1 MSEPVLLY
9 DGLCGLC
16 DGSVQFVLRHDRRG
30 VMRFATLQGDFARGV
45 LARHPGLAGVDSLM
59 LVETDPAT
67 GEERVATRS
76 TGVLR
81 IARYLGG
88 PWPALAGAFSVVPR
102 FLRDAA
108 YDLVARTRF
117 RLFGRL
123 DRCRVPEPAQ
133 RARFLEWPAHGA

>member
-1 MSEPVLLY
+1 MSGPVLLY

-16 DGSVQFVLRHDRRG
+16 DRSVQFVLRHDRRG
-30 VMRFATLQGDFARGV
+30 VIRFATLQGEYARGV
-45 LARHPGLAGVDSLM
+45 LARHPGLAGVDSLVF
-59 LVETDPAT
+59 VETDPAT

-76 TGVLR
+76 TGTLR

-88 PWPALAGAFSVVPR
+88 PWPLARVFSLVPR

-133 RARFLEWPAHGA
+133 RARFID